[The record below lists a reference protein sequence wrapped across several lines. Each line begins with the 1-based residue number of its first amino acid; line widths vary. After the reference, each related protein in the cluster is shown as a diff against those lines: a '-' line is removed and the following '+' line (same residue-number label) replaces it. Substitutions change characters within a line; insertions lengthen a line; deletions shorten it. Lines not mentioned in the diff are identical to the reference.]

1 MLKVNNL
8 KVKYDELEVVHGIS
22 FELQEKEIFT
32 IIGSNGAGKSSI
44 LKAICGLVCPSDGI
58 IEFTGIRLNAM
69 SAHKIA
75 MQGISYV
82 PEGRQLFGRLT
93 VLENLL
99 VGSYMPNAR
108 KKRKENL
115 RTMFNLF
122 PILEERKRQKASTL
136 SGGEQQMLAIAR
148 GLMSNPKLI
157 MLDEPSLGIAPVLVD
172 KIFESIKQISREG
185 KTTILLVEQN
195 LHRALELANRGI
207 VIQTGRKVTEGSGKE
222 LLSSELTKK
231 AYIGI

>member
-8 KVKYDELEVVHGIS
+8 KIKYDELEVVHGIS
-22 FELQEKEIFT
+22 FELQENEIFT
-32 IIGSNGAGKSSI
+32 IVGSNGAGKTSI
-44 LKAICGLVCPSDGI
+44 LKAICGLICPSDGI
-58 IEFTGIRLNAM
+58 IEFKGIRLNAM

-115 RTMFNLF
+115 RTMFELF

-185 KTTILLVEQN
+185 KTILLVEQN

-207 VIQTGRKVTEGSGKE
+207 VIQTGRKVTEGSSKE